1 MFLLTNLGSKNCLT
15 ILIIINKTMIAIPR
29 LISPFKADIIAQ
41 GIIKLPEPK
50 IGRLSTK
57 PIASAISNG
66 YLILKP
72 QNCKIY
78 KPNKDI
84 TKEIRISIICAFKY
98 PPSVPC

>member
-15 ILIIINKTMIAIPR
+15 ILIMINKTIIAIPR
-29 LISPFKADIIAQ
+29 FISPFKADIIAQ

-50 IGRLSTK
+50 IGRASTK

-78 KPNKDI
+78 KPTKDI
-84 TKEIRISIICAFKY
+84 TKEINIRLNCAFK
-98 PPSVPC
+98 